1 GEAVPIPP
9 HMSAARHAAKPR
21 AKFMLGIM
29 AFVSRCRLLLGPA
42 RARGGPFRELA
53 SEVTRHRGPRTR
65 ALGDRTWF
73 EKSQDSR
80 ARLACLAPFPGRSI
94 NQACRDFHPLSSFL
108 TMPLRRFLTIP
119 S

>member
-29 AFVSRCRLLLGPA
+29 AFASRRRLLLGSA
-42 RARGGPFRELA
+42 RARRGAFRELA
-53 SEVTRHRGPRTR
+53 SEGTRHRGPRTR

-73 EKSQDSR
+73 EKSQHSR
-80 ARLACLAPFPGRSI
+80 APLASPRAISRAI
-94 NQACRDFHPLSSFL
+94 NQPSLPRPSPPFSSFF
-108 TMPLRRFLTIP
+108 TTPLP
-119 S
+119 P